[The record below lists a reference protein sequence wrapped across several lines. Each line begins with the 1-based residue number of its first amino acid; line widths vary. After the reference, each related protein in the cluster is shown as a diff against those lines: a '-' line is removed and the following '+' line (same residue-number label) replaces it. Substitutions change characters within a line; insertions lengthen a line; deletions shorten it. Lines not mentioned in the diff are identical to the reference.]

1 MTKQTL
7 KHFALSPVLFGL
19 ALIPSLSLAQ
29 AGLASKLPG
38 KRAASH
44 APQSTSRPSQAVV
57 PGTASYSTFSYIDFP
72 QSPYTYATGINSGA
86 ASPKMLIVGEYGPE
100 NEAGFRLQVEGK
112 KGTTYAFS
120 PVAYP
125 RSSNQGAFGV
135 NDFGQIV
142 GIYGTGSG
150 LNGYE
155 YSSGKFTK
163 IIVPFAGA
171 QDTEPF
177 DINNAGN
184 VVGTWLDSS
193 GVWQGFLLSG
203 GVYTSFSCPGSTY
216 TIAES
221 LNNAGDIVGYYQDS
235 SGNLHGF
242 LLSGGTYTS
251 IDFPGAI
258 LTYASGTNDSGDIVG
273 GYCATSECV
282 SDYDG
287 LQGFLLS
294 GGTFTTVN
302 IPGADATAPIDLNN
316 NGVIVGSYSDSRGG
330 PDGAYSVSHSFIA
343 FP

>member
-1 MTKQTL
+1 MTRQSLKQIAVSS
-7 KHFALSPVLFGL
+7 ALVGL
-19 ALIPSLSLAQ
+19 MLSSANSQAQ
-29 AGLASKLPG
+29 GKFPARKGTYAAGS
-38 KRAASH
+38 RSS
-44 APQSTSRPSQAVV
+44 QSTSRPTQALAS
-57 PGTASYSTFSYIDFP
+57 GAASYSTFSYIDFP

-86 ASPKMLIVGEYGPE
+86 ASSKMEIVGEYGPE
-100 NEAGFRLQVEGK
+100 NEAGFRMQVEGK

-120 PVAYP
+120 PVNYHGD
-125 RSSNQGAFGV
+125 SNQGAFGV

-142 GIYGTGSG
+142 GVYGTASG

-155 YSSGKFTK
+155 YSKGKFTT

-177 DINNAGN
+177 EINNAGN
-184 VVGTWLDSS
+184 IVGSYLDSS
-193 GVWQGFLLSG
+193 GDFQGFLLSG
-203 GVYTSFSCPGSTY
+203 GVYTSFAYPGSTD
-216 TIAES
+216 TIPES
-221 LNNAGDIVGYYQDS
+221 INNTGDIVGQYQDS

-251 IDFPGAI
+251 IDFPGAT
-258 LTYASGTNDSGDIVG
+258 LTYASGNNDSGDIVG
-273 GYCATSECV
+273 GYCTTSECV

-287 LQGFLLS
+287 MQGFLLS

-302 IPGADATAPIDLNN
+302 ISGADATAPIDLNN

-330 PDGAYSVSHSFIA
+330 PESSAHSFIA